1 MKQSYPHC
9 NMKYSLS
16 CFCSSQ
22 SSQAGSDICS
32 VCCSH
37 PNPTGSEQHPPC
49 TAISHRHQRVR
60 TFRVIHPRAVSIFSS
75 EQTLLISCLSCVCQV
90 GGGGTPL
97 IPQALPLCLPDP
109 QHPFEQSQRHSSW
122 SEDAELWLHPHLG
135 GRGVSG
141 KLKPLLDE
149 PLARGRRGTGLC
161 QQSQP
166 GASPQLSAK
175 ISSVTSILWHF
186 LLFLWCTKSNKSPVR
201 SLQTTGAV

>member
-9 NMKYSLS
+9 NMKYCMS
-16 CFCSSQ
+16 CFCTSQ

-49 TAISHRHQRVR
+49 TAISHRHREVQNLQG
-60 TFRVIHPRAVSIFSS
+60 HPSKSCQHLLLWAD
-75 EQTLLISCLSCVCQV
+75 TLNKLSVLCLS
-90 GGGGTPL
+90 GGWWRDT
-97 IPQALPLCLPDP
+97 PDP
-109 QHPFEQSQRHSSW
+109 TGSAPLPPRPPAPLW
-122 SEDAELWLHPHLG
+122 AEPEAQQLIWGCWAVAAPTE
-135 GRGVSG
+135 GVSG

-175 ISSVTSILWHF
+175 IPSVTSILWHV
-186 LLFLWCTKSNKSPVR
+186 LLLLWCTKSNKSPVR

>member
-9 NMKYSLS
+9 NMKYCLS

-75 EQTLLISCLSCVCQV
+75 EQTLLISCLCCVYQV

-135 GRGVSG
+135 GRGALWEAEAPPGWALGTWQVRDRAVSAV
-141 KLKPLLDE
+141 PAWCIPTAACQNIFCDFH
-149 PLARGRRGTGLC
+149 PLALLTV
-161 QQSQP
+161 SVVY
-166 GASPQLSAK
+166 K
-175 ISSVTSILWHF
+175 I
-186 LLFLWCTKSNKSPVR
+186 K
-201 SLQTTGAV
+201 